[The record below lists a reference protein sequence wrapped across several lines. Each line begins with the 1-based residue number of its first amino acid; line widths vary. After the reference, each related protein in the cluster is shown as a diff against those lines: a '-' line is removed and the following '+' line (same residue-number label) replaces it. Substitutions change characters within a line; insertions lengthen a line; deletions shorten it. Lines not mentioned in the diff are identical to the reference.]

1 MKKSLLV
8 LFAALFLLAFSG
20 CAKIHEDMEISAD
33 GSVTA
38 KYEVVA
44 SEMLYGDLMQA
55 QAGIQAD
62 KVEPAA
68 EGNMKGFTATYNI
81 DKLENMPARMNAFAK
96 IDGKTY
102 QVDKQSNFFY
112 DRYTLNFAPSVGN
125 KYMNQGGKKKAPD
138 KKGPDDP
145 EYTFTL
151 HLPAANEETNA
162 DDISADGRTLTW
174 DFTDNLFAPAKAGK
188 AAFRVWNRTHILLI
202 ALLIVLCLAG
212 AAFSMMQFRKVP
224 EGKWKGLFGVFLA
237 AAIAIAGWSV
247 YTLRQEPTNGNE
259 AAQQMQQA
267 MQQKKEQEQE
277 ENKDPG
283 LLDKAKSA
291 VTGEP
296 TITKL
301 DSKAAGGEISTTTV
315 TTEEETDELG
325 TRKTPVVHLSDESVE
340 QKINADI
347 QQVISPD
354 SENTSV
360 NYVKNKRSYEVKCD
374 TKDTLCL
381 VIYKYAM
388 GKGAAHGM
396 SKFIT
401 LTYDK
406 KTGEHKSLSDY
417 AGITPQDVETMA
429 QTQLLH
435 YGDATDASSHYQR
448 PHDGVKL
455 DKFFVSQD
463 GQVWLLFDAYEM
475 ADGATGPTCIQIQ

>member
-1 MKKSLLV
+1 MKKSLMAL
-8 LFAALFLLAFSG
+8 LAALFLLAFSG

-38 KYEVVA
+38 RYEVVA
-44 SEMLYGDLMQA
+44 SDMLYNDLMQA

-81 DKLENMPARMNAFAK
+81 DKLENLPARMNAFAQ

-102 QVDKQSNFFY
+102 QVGKQSNFFY

-125 KYMNQGGKKKAPD
+125 KYMNQGGKKKASE

-162 DDISADGRTLTW
+162 DDVSADGRTLTW
-174 DFTDNLFAPAKAGK
+174 DFTDNLFAPSKAGK

-212 AAFSMMQFRKVP
+212 AAFSLMQFRKTP

-237 AAIAIAGWSV
+237 AAIAIAGWSA
-247 YTLRQEPTNGNE
+247 YTVRQAPTNGNE

-267 MQQKKEQEQE
+267 MQQKKAQEQE
-277 ENKDPG
+277 ETKDPG

-296 TITKL
+296 TITPL
-301 DSKAAGGEISTTTV
+301 DSKTVGGAISTTSV
-315 TTEEETDELG
+315 TAEEETSEVG
-325 TRKTPVVHLSDESVE
+325 TLKTPVVHLSDDSIAG
-340 QKINADI
+340 KINADI
-347 QQVISPD
+347 QQAISTIAGGD
-354 SENTSV
+354 ASKLSMD
-360 NYVKNKRSYEVKCD
+360 KRSFDVKCD
-374 TKDTLCL
+374 TADTLSL
-381 VIYKYAM
+381 VIFETAVP
-388 GKGAAHGM
+388 KGANGNHT
-396 SKFIT
+396 KYLT

-406 KTGEHKSLSDY
+406 KTGARKSLSDY
-417 AGITPQDVETMA
+417 SSVTSQDAEAKA
-429 QTQLLH
+429 QAQLIR
-435 YGDATDASSHYQR
+435 YGDSADVTSHYQ
-448 PHDGVKL
+448 GYGSVKL
-455 DKFFVSQD
+455 DKFFVTQE
-463 GQVWLLFDAYEM
+463 GAVWLLFDPYAM
-475 ADGATGPTCIQIQ
+475 ADGATGATCIQIQ

>member
-20 CAKIHEDMEISAD
+20 CAKLHEDMEISAD

-38 KYEVVA
+38 RYEVVA
-44 SEMLYGDLMQA
+44 SEMLYNDLMQA
-55 QAGIQAD
+55 QAGLGAD
-62 KVEPAA
+62 NVEPAA

-81 DKLENMPARMNAFAK
+81 DKLENMPKRMNAFAQ
-96 IDGKTY
+96 IDGKSY
-102 QVDKQSNFFY
+102 QVGKQSNFFY

-125 KYMNQGGKKKAPD
+125 KYMSQGGKKKAPD

-224 EGKWKGLFGVFLA
+224 EGKWKGLFGIFLA

-296 TITKL
+296 TITPL
-301 DSKAAGGEISTTTV
+301 DSKTVGGAISTTTV
-315 TTEEETDELG
+315 TTEEETSNIG
-325 TRKTPVVHLSDESVE
+325 TRNTPVVHLADESVAK
-340 QKINADI
+340 KINTDI
-347 QQVISPD
+347 QQAIAAIAGNPD
-354 SENTSV
+354 DSRMARDT
-360 NYVKNKRSYEVKCD
+360 RDFDVKCD
-374 TKDTLCL
+374 TADTLSI
-381 VIYKYAM
+381 VVFEDAYY
-388 GKGAAHGM
+388 KGANGTHVQYV
-396 SKFIT
+396 T

-406 KTGEHKSLSDY
+406 KTGTRKSLSDY
-417 AGITPQDVETMA
+417 SSITPQDANAKAQET
-429 QTQLLH
+429 LVC
-435 YGDATDASSHYQR
+435 YGDVSRNAPFQGYNL
-448 PHDGVKL
+448 PEM
-455 DKFFVSQD
+455 DKFFVTQD
-463 GQVWLLFDAYEM
+463 GQVWLLFPPYKMSA
-475 ADGATGPTCIQIQ
+475 GAFGATCIQVQ

>member
-1 MKKSLLV
+1 MKKSLMAL
-8 LFAALFLLAFSG
+8 LAALFLLAFSG

-38 KYEVVA
+38 RYEVVA
-44 SEMLYGDLMQA
+44 SDMLYNDLMQA

-81 DKLENMPARMNAFAK
+81 DKLENLPARMNAFAQ

-102 QVDKQSNFFY
+102 QVGKQSNFFY
-112 DRYTLNFAPSVGN
+112 DCYTLNFAPSVGN
-125 KYMNQGGKKKAPD
+125 KYMNQGGKKKASE

-162 DDISADGRTLTW
+162 DDVSADGRTLTW

-188 AAFRVWNRTHILLI
+188 AAFRVWNRTHIMLV

-212 AAFSMMQFRKVP
+212 AAFSMMQFRKAP
-224 EGKWKGLFGVFLA
+224 EGKWKGLFGIFLA
-237 AAIAIAGWSV
+237 AAIAIAGWSA
-247 YTLRQEPTNGNE
+247 YTVRQAPTNGNE
-259 AAQQMQQA
+259 AAQQTQQA

-277 ENKDPG
+277 ENKNPG

-301 DSKAAGGEISTTTV
+301 DSKTVGGAISTTTV
-315 TTEEETDELG
+315 TIDEETSDVG
-325 TRKTPVVHLSDESVE
+325 TRKTPVVHLSDESVA
-340 QKINADI
+340 QKINTDI
-347 QQVISPD
+347 QQAVSAIAGKPD
-354 SENTSV
+354 DPNMARDT
-360 NYVKNKRSYEVKCD
+360 RGFDVKCD
-374 TKDTLCL
+374 TADTLSL
-381 VIYKYAM
+381 VISEDASYT
-388 GKGAAHGM
+388 GANGNHVQYV
-396 SKFIT
+396 T

-406 KTGEHKSLSDY
+406 KTGARKSLSDY
-417 AGITPQDVETMA
+417 SSITSQEATAGA
-429 QTQLLH
+429 QNQLLR
-435 YGDATDASSHYQR
+435 YGDGSNAHYQK
-448 PHDGVKL
+448 PYKEPKM
-455 DKFFVSQD
+455 DKFFVTQD
-463 GQVWLLFDAYEM
+463 GQLWLMFAPYEM
-475 ADGATGPTCIQIQ
+475 SDGASGATCIQLK